1 MNKSVVFYP
10 GFEVVQCVHIPIF
23 NDECLED
30 SMEFFNVSI
39 SSNDDRVVIGAT
51 REVEVY
57 IRNDDGMFYL
67 LTISL
72 HRLICVQ
79 MLLLVSLRDPV

>member
-10 GFEVVQCVHIPIF
+10 GFEIVQCVHIPIF

-30 SMEFFNVSI
+30 SMEAFNVSI
-39 SSNDDRVVIGAT
+39 SSSDDRVVIGAA

-57 IRNDDGMFYL
+57 IRDDDGMFYL
-67 LTISL
+67 LTTITSSP
-72 HRLICVQ
+72 RLICIIFRYCCWF
-79 MLLLVSLRDPV
+79 L